1 MENVVIKMS
10 HIGVIQILEQA
21 IGKYKV
27 SSFDILDKLSI
38 NDLESM
44 RDKLVIEYNK
54 TIETRRFT
62 AEMLCD
68 RTHRKD

>member
-1 MENVVIKMS
+1 MKNVVIKMS

-62 AEMLCD
+62 AEMLYD